1 MKKYSTLIKLHD
13 NSIFPD
19 LPIENGRVR
28 KPSVSRTII
37 EAFRPW
43 SLEEHTPK
51 SWAAQK
57 RGVKFDYTSESSRP
71 DRSDVLEV
79 TVYSDECMNVCDVPN
94 FSLRVETDNFVL
106 EINNHEHWFGVS
118 INYKV
123 TKNEKIYLSQ
133 YEEKVVVRYPT
144 FYEREKKRY
153 NVLADEDRH
162 DVKLQNIHGYPL
174 EYVKK
179 SWSHRGENS
188 VISYFTHGVE
198 GNSHLDLIT
207 YRSEDQKPSYELSC
221 GGL

>member
-1 MKKYSTLIKLHD
+1 MKKYSTKIKLHD

-19 LPIENGRVR
+19 FPIENGRIN
-28 KPSVSRTII
+28 PSVSRTII

-57 RGVKFDYTSESSRP
+57 RGVKFDYTSESYRP

-79 TVYSDECMNVCDVPN
+79 TVYSDECMNVCD
-94 FSLRVETDNFVL
+94 
-106 EINNHEHWFGVS
+106 VS

-144 FYEREKKRY
+144 FFP
-153 NVLADEDRH
+153 DEDRH